1 MERTNGSLL
10 DQKVGGTA
18 ALYLAVAYLVAIPYF
33 LLVLNYQSVVDP
45 EAKLSLL
52 VKHHGS
58 LYAFNLL
65 AYVVFGLA
73 LTVLALALF
82 ERLKGEVPF
91 LARITAGLGI
101 IWSCLL
107 VASGAI
113 YNVGMENV
121 VKLSGKD
128 ATGAASAWQV
138 IESVADG
145 LGGKA
150 GEALGG
156 PWVLL
161 VSWAG
166 LQSKR
171 LPKALSWLGL
181 ATGLIGL
188 VSNVPPLRQSAVMFG
203 LMQIAWLVWLG
214 IVLFQRRTDVG
225 KPAAARVL
233 GSPDHITSR

>member
-1 MERTNGSLL
+1 M
-10 DQKVGGTA
+10 
-18 ALYLAVAYLVAIPYF
+18 
-33 LLVLNYQSVVDP
+33 VDP
-45 EAKLSLL
+45 GAKLSLL
-52 VKHHGS
+52 VKYQGS

-91 LARITAGLGI
+91 LARITVGLGI

-113 YNVGMENV
+113 SNVGMENV

-128 ATGAASAWQV
+128 AAGAASAWQV

-171 LPKALSWLGL
+171 LPKALNWLGL
-181 ATGLIGL
+181 ATGLIGIA
-188 VSNVPPLRQSAVMFG
+188 SNVPPLRESAVVFG
-203 LMQIAWLVWLG
+203 LLQIPWLVWLG
-214 IVLFQRRTDVG
+214 IALFRTKHG
-225 KPAAARVL
+225 GEPA
-233 GSPDHITSR
+233 